1 MINFTSRFFII
12 DMNITFCYT
21 VHMSTGKINI
31 AQHRF
36 AKLASMGEIVF
47 HIDDLAN
54 LWQIFN
60 PNTLHTTLKR
70 YVQQGLL
77 FRVYRG
83 FYAIKPTNKI
93 DAFLLGQKAL
103 HGYSYVSTET
113 ILAQE
118 GIIQQKMN
126 YITFVS
132 SKSLKF
138 SIGENNYKSRQL
150 NENYLYNDCEII
162 KKDGIMIATLERAV
176 ADLLYFNPKAHLDG
190 ANFINWKKVNEIQK
204 KIGYPTIK
212 RLTNKKI

>member
-1 MINFTSRFFII
+1 
-12 DMNITFCYT
+12 
-21 VHMSTGKINI
+21 MSTGKTNI
-31 AQHRF
+31 TQHRF
-36 AKLASMGEIVF
+36 ARLALLGEIVF

-60 PNTLHTTLKR
+60 SNTLHTTLKR

-150 NENYLYNDCEII
+150 NEKYLYNDCEII

-176 ADLLYFNPKAHLDG
+176 ADLLYFNPKAYLDG
-190 ANFINWKKVNEIQK
+190 ANLIDWKKVNEIQR